1 LSASRMAVSY
11 GFTMKQVWVN
21 LSAWALMAATTLG
34 WLWPTFITEMP
45 PPKSMY
51 SRPSTSRTIA
61 PCADLTC
68 TGVVLVTPA
77 EMTCVLS
84 FCSPALVVTVL
95 I

>member
-1 LSASRMAVSY
+1 
-11 GFTMKQVWVN
+11 MKQVCVN

-34 WLWPTFITEMP
+34 WLWPMFMTAMP

-61 PCADLTC
+61 PRADSTC
-68 TGVVLVTPA
+68 TGVVLDTPA

-84 FCSPALVVTVL
+84 FCNSALVVTVL